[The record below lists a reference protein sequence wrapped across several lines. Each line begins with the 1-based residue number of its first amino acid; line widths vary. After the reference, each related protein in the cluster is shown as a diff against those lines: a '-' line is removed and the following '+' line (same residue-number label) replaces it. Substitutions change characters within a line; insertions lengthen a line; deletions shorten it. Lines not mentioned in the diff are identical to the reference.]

1 MAASTQHYVQVQYK
15 HPPVIVH
22 TSPSRPTPIVN
33 VPETRQGHSHTIKH
47 HRSTSISRWHTKLAR
62 LFAVYSRC

>member
-1 MAASTQHYVQVQYK
+1 MAASTQHYVQVQYE

-33 VPETRQGHSHTIKH
+33 APEARKGHSHTIKH
-47 HRSTSISRWHTKLAR
+47 RRSTSISRWHTELAR
-62 LFAVYSRC
+62 PFTVYSRC